1 MAFFIGLAC
10 GAILGFM
17 GGVIIAAGRIA
28 DLERAEAL
36 QRRREEMRQSGVR
49 YDRL

>member
-17 GGVIIAAGRIA
+17 GGVILAAGRITE
-28 DLERAEAL
+28 LEREL
-36 QRRREEMRQSGVR
+36 MREEMQKRVGVR